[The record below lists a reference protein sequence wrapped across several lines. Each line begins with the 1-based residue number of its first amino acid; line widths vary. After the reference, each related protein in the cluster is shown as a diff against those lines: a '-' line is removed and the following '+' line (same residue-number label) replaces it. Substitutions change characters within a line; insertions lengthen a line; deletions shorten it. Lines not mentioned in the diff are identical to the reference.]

1 METLICLIFL
11 LLKNEMQNEE
21 VPGYTKSV
29 NNNQWLYS
37 QKTVNLVH
45 EYSMKFPK
53 LFQLMN
59 QQTNTQTNPL
69 FESELCADQK
79 VGT

>member
-1 METLICLIFL
+1 M
-11 LLKNEMQNEE
+11 
-21 VPGYTKSV
+21 
-29 NNNQWLYS
+29 NNQWLYS
-37 QKTVNLVH
+37 QKAVNLVH

-59 QQTNTQTNPL
+59 QQTNAQTDPL

-79 VGT
+79 VSLSNQNESHS